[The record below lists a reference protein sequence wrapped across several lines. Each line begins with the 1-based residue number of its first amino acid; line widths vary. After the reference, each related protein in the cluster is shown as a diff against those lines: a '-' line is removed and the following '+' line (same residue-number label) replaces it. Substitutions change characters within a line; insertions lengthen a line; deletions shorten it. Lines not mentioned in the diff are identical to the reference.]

1 MTGVDTEA
9 IQTSELSKRAVIY
22 LRVSTSAQ
30 ADKDYGTEG
39 YSIPAQREAC
49 KRAAEGL
56 GAKVV
61 EEYLDRGESAR
72 SADRPALLAM
82 LERIKDRDI
91 DFVIVHKVDRLARN
105 RADDIEIA
113 LAIRASGARLV
124 SASENIDQTP
134 SGTLLHGI
142 MATIA
147 EFYSQNLA
155 AEVRK
160 GLLQKVRLGGTP
172 TRAPL
177 GYLNVIERV
186 EGRDIRT
193 VRIDAHRAP
202 RIIWM
207 FDAYVSGDYLIREL
221 TEALTERGL
230 TTRPTAKR
238 PKGTAVTTSMVE
250 RMLANP
256 YYAGVVVFEG
266 VEYPGR
272 HEPLISKELFAE
284 VQALKTSRRLSKEKP
299 YQHPH
304 YLKGTVACG
313 QCGERLGV
321 TKTTNR
327 HGQKYDYF
335 YCLGRQKHRSGCTQ
349 TYVPMDVVEDRVAEL
364 WKSVVLP
371 ADVREALRRA
381 VLDLAERTQS
391 EQTAEIG
398 RQSAR
403 LARLDAER
411 EKLLK
416 AHYAEAVPLDLLK
429 REQARIGNE
438 MAATQA
444 ALGRL
449 NTELG
454 SVERGLDQALTLVAD
469 CHRLYQAAPP
479 HIRRQLNQAVFERIF
494 VEDGDVP
501 TGQLASPF
509 GELLELAERTDAK
522 EWGSEEQLK
531 RYLRTAPVER
541 TSTRDVEAAIRRIL
555 AENEERAVLADDP
568 GKSENPGP
576 SLLGQGSNVALL
588 AEGGGFEPPSE
599 ENPRNGFRDRRIR
612 PLCHPSAAEATKRG
626 RPRSRP
632 AARRGRAL
640 RSPTGRGVRAA
651 EGARL
656 EIA

>member
-1 MTGVDTEA
+1 MADAAVIEANGTTEP
-9 IQTSELSKRAVIY
+9 SKRAVIY

-56 GAKVV
+56 GAQVV

-91 DFVIVHKVDRLARN
+91 DYVIVHKVDRLARN

-113 LAIRASGARLV
+113 LAVRASGARLV

-172 TRAPL
+172 TKAPI
-177 GYLNVIERV
+177 GYLNVIERH

-193 VRIDAHRAP
+193 VIVDAERSPHV
-202 RIIWM
+202 IWL
-207 FDAYVSGDYLIREL
+207 FERYVTGEYLIREL
-221 TEALTERGL
+221 TEALADRGL
-230 TTRPTAKR
+230 RTRPTTKR
-238 PKGTAVTTSMVE
+238 PEGTPVTVSMVE

-266 VEYPGR
+266 VRYQGR
-272 HEPLISKELFAE
+272 HQPLISMELFEE
-284 VQALKTSRRLSKEKP
+284 VTALKASRRLSKEKP

-313 QCGERLGV
+313 QCGDRLGV
-321 TKTTNR
+321 TKVTNR

-335 YCLGRQKHRSGCTQ
+335 YCLGRQKHRSDCTQ
-349 TYVPMDVVEDRVAEL
+349 TYVAMDLVEDRVADL
-364 WKSVVLP
+364 WRSVVLP
-371 ADVREALRRA
+371 ADVRAALRRA
-381 VLDLAERTQS
+381 VLDLAERTQT
-391 EQTAEIG
+391 EQSAEIG
-398 RQSAR
+398 RCTAR

-411 EKLLK
+411 EKLLQ

-429 REQARIGNE
+429 REQARIAKE

-454 SVERGLDQALTLVAD
+454 AVEEGLDQALALVAD
-469 CHRLYQAAPP
+469 CHQLYLAAPA
-479 HIRRQLNQAVFERIF
+479 HIRRQLNQAVFEQIL
-494 VEDGDVP
+494 VDDGEVP
-501 TGQLASPF
+501 TGRLAAPF
-509 GELLELAERTDAK
+509 GQLLELVEQAEVKDWR
-522 EWGSEEQLK
+522 SEDQLK
-531 RYLRTAPVER
+531 RYLRRDPREP
-541 TSTRDVEAAIRRIL
+541 TSVREIEATIARVLGRD
-555 AENEERAVLADDP
+555 EERAVLMDGP
-568 GKSENPGP
+568 RKNKNPGP
-576 SLLGQGSNVALL
+576 HVLGQGLNVALL
-588 AEGGGFEPPSE
+588 AEREGFEPSRREIPSTRF
-599 ENPRNGFRDRRIR
+599 PVALLR
-612 PLCHPSAAEATKRG
+612 PLGHLSRRAIVAHGPR
-626 RPRSRP
+626 RPRR
-632 AARRGRAL
+632 RRGSA
-640 RSPTGRGVRAA
+640 
-651 EGARL
+651 GAW
-656 EIA
+656 